1 MDNLQSL
8 ILEVRDHATMIP
20 VVATLMRSEHV
31 KAYRLL
37 RAAGYGH
44 DPATP
49 RLVMLCR
56 ATGGGKAEYDPHS
69 WGDRTMTN
77 AHTYIE
83 MHFDELEHGSVVDV
97 RVILGEEETPAKSEV
112 NYG

>member
-20 VVATLMRSEHV
+20 VVATLMRSENIN
-31 KAYRLL
+31 AYRLL
-37 RAAGYGH
+37 RWAGYGH
-44 DPATP
+44 DHDSP

-56 ATGGGKAEYDPHS
+56 AGGRGRAEYDPYS
-69 WGDRTMTN
+69 WGDRTMAN
-77 AHTYIE
+77 AHAYIE
-83 MHFDELEHGSVVDV
+83 KHFDELEHGSVIDV

-112 NYG
+112 NCG